1 MRMYINKIKNRTT
14 LKIKTG
20 YYLELLT
27 PETKKLL
34 GSTENKIAKDKIGK
48 NLLHL
53 KIAEVVLIHFK
64 IVNNSYQQKS
74 CIHLLV
80 IK

>member
-27 PETKKLL
+27 PETKKVL
-34 GSTENKIAKDKIGK
+34 GSTKSNKTKNKIVKMFLVYK
-48 NLLHL
+48 L
-53 KIAEVVLIHFK
+53 KK
-64 IVNNSYQQKS
+64 
-74 CIHLLV
+74 
-80 IK
+80 

>member
-14 LKIKTG
+14 LKTG

-34 GSTENKIAKDKIGK
+34 GITKSSKTKNKNCENVPR
-48 NLLHL
+48 L
-53 KIAEVVLIHFK
+53 
-64 IVNNSYQQKS
+64 
-74 CIHLLV
+74 
-80 IK
+80 

>member
-20 YYLELLT
+20 YYLEFLT

-34 GSTENKIAKDKIGK
+34 GSTKSNKTKNKIVKMFLVYK
-48 NLLHL
+48 L
-53 KIAEVVLIHFK
+53 KK
-64 IVNNSYQQKS
+64 
-74 CIHLLV
+74 
-80 IK
+80 